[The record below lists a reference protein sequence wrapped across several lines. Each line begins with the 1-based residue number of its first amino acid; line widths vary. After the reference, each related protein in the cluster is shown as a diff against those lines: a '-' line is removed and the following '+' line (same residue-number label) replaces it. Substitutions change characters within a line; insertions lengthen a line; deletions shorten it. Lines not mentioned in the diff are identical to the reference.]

1 MRNNAILWTPA
12 MLVRFKAAY
21 KIEEPGGPQHV
32 FRFDGHDY
40 VVSYAKYL
48 IEYLDSVLPPR

>member
-12 MLVRFKAAY
+12 MLARFKVAY
-21 KIEEPGGPQHV
+21 KIEQHGGPQHV
-32 FRFDGHDY
+32 FRFDEHDY